1 MSFHPISR
9 TPDSDSGDTSENSRT
24 QKQDATRLPSGLI
37 ELVREANLEEQALE
51 TGITVEMS
59 TLDRPAPEWKEF
71 WSTATIFPDVPWR
84 SPRTLYTSSSGSSVE
99 VIQILSCSSLP
110 KRMPGRIFIRA
121 APLQE
126 SVVFWAMENEVFNSQ
141 QGRQMKLDHW
151 ITILESDSISESFVP
166 QKEQIPLPGPS
177 NNPLNSSI
185 GGVRIVQMSLNTLVI
200 GDRIVRLN
208 PFKEA
213 KRRLQWF
220 DSTSEKRS
228 TTKTRLQ
235 RTSWDAEER
244 IFQMVKSHSL
254 AHSTLE
260 NIRIPDPSTKRGRRR
275 WTLFW

>member
-1 MSFHPISR
+1 MENREKWTLTILR
-9 TPDSDSGDTSENSRT
+9 IGSDEFSSDLEDARFRFGRHKMELSDPE
-24 QKQDATRLPSGLI
+24 QDATRLPSGLI
-37 ELVREANLEEQALE
+37 ELVRETNLEEQALE

-59 TLDRPAPEWKEF
+59 TLDRPAPDWKEF

-177 NNPLNSSI
+177 NRP
-185 GGVRIVQMSLNTLVI
+185 
-200 GDRIVRLN
+200 
-208 PFKEA
+208 
-213 KRRLQWF
+213 
-220 DSTSEKRS
+220 SEF
-228 TTKTRLQ
+228 L
-235 RTSWDAEER
+235 D
-244 IFQMVKSHSL
+244 
-254 AHSTLE
+254 
-260 NIRIPDPSTKRGRRR
+260 RRR
-275 WTLFW
+275 